1 MVRRVFVEKRPGL
14 NPEAA
19 GLLADLRDFLGIHT
33 LLGVRVLRR
42 YDVENLEDDAFE
54 KAKGTVFSEPQVDVL
69 YEEDFPVPASAGA
82 MLAVEA
88 LPGQFDQRADS
99 AAQCIQ
105 LMTGGERPA
114 VAAATLYLL
123 QGALE
128 EAELEKIKGYLINPV
143 ECREASLEKPET
155 LARAHAAPP
164 MVETLAG
171 FRELSGQGL
180 EELLASLGLAMDLG
194 DLRCCQS

>member
-14 NPEAA
+14 SPEAA

-69 YEEDFPVPASAGA
+69 YEEDFPRQESDLVFS
-82 MLAVEA
+82 VEY

-99 AAQCIQ
+99 AEQCVKLLKEDEEPVIRSAVTYVISGQ
-105 LMTGGERPA
+105 LDEGQFNA
-114 VAAATLYLL
+114 V
-123 QGALE
+123 
-128 EAELEKIKGYLINPV
+128 KNFCINPV
-143 ECREASLEKPET
+143 DSREAGADKPKT
-155 LARAHAAPP
+155 LIAEFKAPAD
-164 MVETLAG
+164 VAILKG
-171 FRELSGQGL
+171 F
-180 EELLASLGLAMDLG
+180 
-194 DLRCCQS
+194 